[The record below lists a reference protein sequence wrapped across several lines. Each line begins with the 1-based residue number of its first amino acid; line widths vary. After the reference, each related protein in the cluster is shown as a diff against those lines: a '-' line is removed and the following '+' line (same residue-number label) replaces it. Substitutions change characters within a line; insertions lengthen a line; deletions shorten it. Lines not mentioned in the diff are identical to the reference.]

1 METKVQEAWLDYIS
15 ANKYKAEYYLIKY
28 LKTLSKEQL
37 ADLLENFGREHSN
50 VLMERKWAY
59 YHVYF
64 QQYWVYL

>member
-50 VLMERKWAY
+50 VLMERK
-59 YHVYF
+59 
-64 QQYWVYL
+64 